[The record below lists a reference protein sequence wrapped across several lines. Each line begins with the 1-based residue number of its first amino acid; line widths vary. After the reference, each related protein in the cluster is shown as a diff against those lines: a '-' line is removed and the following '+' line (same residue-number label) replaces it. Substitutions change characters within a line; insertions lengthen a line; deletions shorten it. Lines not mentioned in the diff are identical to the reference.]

1 MFGQLLEW
9 MPPLWI
15 IYTADAAATQNTKN
29 HKNNNINK
37 INQNKLK
44 FKFEQKEIIQK
55 EILFDE
61 YTHDC
66 NGECAI
72 CLSIP

>member
-9 MPPLWI
+9 MPPLWT

-29 HKNNNINK
+29 DKNNNINK

-44 FKFEQKEIIQK
+44 
-55 EILFDE
+55 L
-61 YTHDC
+61 
-66 NGECAI
+66 N
-72 CLSIP
+72 SIRNHPKRDLI